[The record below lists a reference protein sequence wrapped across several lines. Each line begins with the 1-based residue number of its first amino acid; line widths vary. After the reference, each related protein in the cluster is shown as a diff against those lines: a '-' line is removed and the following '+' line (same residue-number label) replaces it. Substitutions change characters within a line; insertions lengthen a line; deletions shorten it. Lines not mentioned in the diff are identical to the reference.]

1 MNPQDEEKHWRE
13 HHEKQPF
20 VKPEQTYEH
29 WAPAYRTGYEGA
41 HKNPGKKFSEMETEL
56 EAEYAKQRP
65 VLPWDEAKNAARI
78 AWDRLGGVITPG
90 DVSRGVRYD

>member
-1 MNPQDEEKHWRE
+1 MDPKDEEKPWRE

-20 VKPEQTYEH
+20 VKSGQTFEH
-29 WAPAYRTGYEGA
+29 WAPAYRAGYEGA

-56 EAEYAKQRP
+56 EADYVKQRP
-65 VLPWDEAKNAARI
+65 VLPWDEAKDAARV
-78 AWDRLGGVITPG
+78 AWDRLGGVFTPR